1 MTDGRVIV
9 VVEDDVDLRET
20 VQEILT
26 HAGYRP
32 LGFSGARDA
41 LSGLRALA
49 PLPALI
55 LLDLMMPGMNGWEFR
70 EEQIRDP
77 TLRKVPVVVMTA
89 STSLDRN
96 PIHANEVLR
105 KPVAIPVL
113 LQAIARHA
121 ASCTR

>member
-1 MTDGRVIV
+1 VIA

-20 VQEILT
+20 VQEILI

-41 LSGLRALA
+41 LIGLRTLA
-49 PLPALI
+49 ALPALI

-70 EEQIRDP
+70 EEQVRDP
-77 TLRKVPVVVMTA
+77 ALRRVPVVVMTA

-96 PIHANEVLR
+96 PIHVNEILK
-105 KPVAIPVL
+105 KPVDISVL
-113 LQAIARHA
+113 LDAVARH
-121 ASCTR
+121 RL